1 MEKLS
6 IRNFAGI
13 EKLDLEIKSI
23 TILIGLQ
30 GVGKSVVVKLIY
42 FFKNI
47 VENSKEGRI
56 EEYNEGKIKEEIF
69 LEFQRIFDESIWKEE
84 VSFVL
89 EYFNE
94 EVLNFY
100 LEGKG
105 NQNLE
110 IEFSERFKKMLKKSM
125 LVS

>member
-13 EKLDLEIKSI
+13 EKLGLEIKSI

-94 EVLNFY
+94 EGLNFY

-110 IEFSERFKKMLKKSM
+110 IEFSERFKKKC
-125 LVS
+125 